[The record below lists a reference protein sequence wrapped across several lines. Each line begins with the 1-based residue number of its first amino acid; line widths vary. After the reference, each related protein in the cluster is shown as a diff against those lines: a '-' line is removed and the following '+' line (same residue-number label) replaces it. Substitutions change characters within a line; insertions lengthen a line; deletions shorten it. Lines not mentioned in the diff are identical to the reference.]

1 MKKIYWV
8 LYLFVIGFSCFLFA
22 DTNDISRENI
32 IIEGLS
38 KKQLK
43 DRIKYLEMAKYSDSA
58 AVFEKLTQ
66 MYKVNNA
73 IKDDVFTAMEWQNN
87 NNKGIFSER
96 FAEVMLD
103 EYNRLKKESL
113 DGKVSDCPHID
124 YLDLCIATCQEK
136 HFPGFDKF
144 MTYIMQNIDEVLE
157 ESWDY
162 HYDPVRLKNTLIANC
177 IFYFALR
184 DKPGYMEKL
193 AEVTKRG
200 DIWEIGLVIDL
211 FKEKKNDGIFDYL
224 TKKLENDYKE
234 NSINPY
240 LLDYYYEYAN
250 ILNKKIP
257 VILKEAKRKIDEH
270 YSKQADE
277 LLKNSNRFDEKF
289 FGGNDN

>member
-224 TKKLENDYKE
+224 TKKLEN
-234 NSINPY
+234 
-240 LLDYYYEYAN
+240 
-250 ILNKKIP
+250 
-257 VILKEAKRKIDEH
+257 V
-270 YSKQADE
+270 
-277 LLKNSNRFDEKF
+277 
-289 FGGNDN
+289 

>member
-144 MTYIMQNIDEVLE
+144 MTYIMQNINEVLE

-162 HYDPVRLKNTLIANC
+162 HYDPVKQKNTLIANC

-184 DKPGYMEKL
+184 DMPGYIDKL
-193 AEVTKRG
+193 TEVTKRG
-200 DIWEIGLVIDL
+200 DILEIGLVINF

-224 TKKLENDYKE
+224 TKELDDQIKSKDVNFILLRDY
-234 NSINPY
+234 
-240 LLDYYYEYAN
+240 LEYAKV
-250 ILNKKIP
+250 LNKNVPHIFIE
-257 VILKEAKRKIDEH
+257 VKEREDKDRLERVKKLFE
-270 YSKQADE
+270 E
-277 LLKNSNRFDEKF
+277 
-289 FGGNDN
+289 